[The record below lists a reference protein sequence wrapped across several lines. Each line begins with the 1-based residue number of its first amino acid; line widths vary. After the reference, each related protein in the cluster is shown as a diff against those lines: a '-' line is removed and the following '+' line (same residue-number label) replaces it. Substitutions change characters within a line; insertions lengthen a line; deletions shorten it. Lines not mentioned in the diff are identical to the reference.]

1 MSTLQC
7 ATDEN
12 GVPHFWCNTQEGF
25 GTRGL
30 HKCIWI
36 LENKHCAGG
45 VCCGEYKQRFSS
57 HVAKQ
62 RQFSFFLP
70 PSAVNLWMF
79 IISICFLKTSSWAII
94 VTKSNHCCE
103 TTLTISALCAK
114 GADKNHGIAAV
125 FWPNFMKVSD
135 DKWLYTTGKTRPLV
149 GLYLSWFIS
158 NSSCQRIP
166 YQQ

>member
-45 VCCGEYKQRFSS
+45 VCCGECKQRFSS
-57 HVAKQ
+57 NVAKQ
-62 RQFSFFLP
+62 RQFSFLP

-125 FWPNFMKVSD
+125 FWPNYLMINGYIQPVK
-135 DKWLYTTGKTRPLV
+135 R
-149 GLYLSWFIS
+149 GLSSACIYLGLLLTLPVNAYRI
-158 NSSCQRIP
+158 NSSN
-166 YQQ
+166 